1 MVSSKPTV
9 VSSKPTEVP
18 TATDLEDT
26 ISIQSGNVVAIA
38 VGIVGGIIGLIALVS
53 VCICVGCLSRH
64 VQLHVHYNG
73 QKENDT
79 DQREDTHRTTT
90 NPSEMLVQANT
101 AYRKVPSNKE
111 QFQMMNGVV
120 VAEERRWLNQSY
132 QRTLLQG
139 EAREDMEHQRER
151 RERMSNNIAYN
162 HRNQIKIEVDGA
174 KRDNH
179 FTVPLTFEPPPT
191 PHQQRPL
198 EDVEYHYYDYIL

>member
-1 MVSSKPTV
+1 M
-9 VSSKPTEVP
+9 
-18 TATDLEDT
+18 ATDLEDT
-26 ISIQSGNVVAIA
+26 TIQSGNAIAIA

-64 VQLHVHYNG
+64 VKLHIHYNG

-79 DQREDTHRTTT
+79 DQREDTHRT
-90 NPSEMLVQANT
+90 NPSEMLVQANA

-111 QFQMMNGVV
+111 QIQMMNGVI
-120 VAEERRWLNQSY
+120 VAEQPRWLSQSHHG
-132 QRTLLQG
+132 TLSQG

-191 PHQQRPL
+191 PHQLRPL
-198 EDVEYHYYDYIL
+198 EDDEYHYYDYIL